1 MAYIVIIIFQFLD
14 FLINILSLFKVIK
27 NEKVIHFFRFV
38 LYITFIIILILA
50 YFTWDDPV
58 WLAHYSMLY
67 PIELFSG
74 ILWLISFPILRFI
87 RRKQSK
93 KGKYVTD
100 NYKY

>member
-1 MAYIVIIIFQFLD
+1 M
-14 FLINILSLFKVIK
+14 
-27 NEKVIHFFRFV
+27 
-38 LYITFIIILILA
+38 YITFAIVLVFA

-58 WLAHYSMLY
+58 WLAHYSTLY

-87 RRKQSK
+87 RKRQNEED
-93 KGKYVTD
+93 KYMTD